1 MYRSNR
7 SDNVNNPQPTGR
19 SEAHRERRGAWRTWI
34 LLALLVLLAC
44 GVGAAF
50 AWNPHWWQALSA
62 TIFPHGEK
70 LEEGDDH
77 EHAATDD
84 HDHEPSAGDDHEAA
98 AIAAPPPTAADEH
111 NHEEAGDV
119 HAEDEAH
126 TESAATL
133 ATDHVHDEAESLT
146 LSAQAKANIGVE
158 LSRVQLQTFERTV
171 TVPGMVVER
180 PGWTTVEVT
189 APMTGVVIKVHCLQG
204 EAIEPGQP
212 LFDLRLTHEDLL
224 QVQTDFLQTV
234 EELDVIG
241 REVARLEKVAA
252 DGVIP
257 GKSFLERKYDQ
268 QRQEARLRTLRE
280 ALLLHGLTAE
290 QVQAIME
297 TRTLLQSLTIRAPD
311 APDHPAGTSN
321 PLLLQVRTLNV
332 TPGKFV
338 TAGDVLC
345 KLANY
350 EELHIEGQAFERD
363 LSAINEVVE
372 HQRDVSVSL
381 DAKGASPVLLEGLK
395 ILYMDDVVDAQSR
408 TVRFYV
414 SLRNQFL
421 REDKSPTGHR
431 FVYWQF
437 RPGQRCQISLPVET
451 WSDRIVLPIEAVAND
466 GIEYYVFEANG
477 DHFDRRT
484 VHVEYRDEKSAVIAN
499 DGALKVGTQVA
510 RSAAHYLQMALKNKS
525 GGAVDPHAG
534 HNH

>member
-1 MYRSNR
+1 M
-7 SDNVNNPQPTGR
+7 NNPQPNERPTARSGR
-19 SEAHRERRGAWRTWI
+19 RRAWRTWI
-34 LLALLVLLAC
+34 LLALFVLLAC
-44 GVGAAF
+44 GIGAAF
-50 AWNPHWWQALSA
+50 AWNPHWSQAITAAIFPNSEETPDEHDHASSA
-62 TIFPHGEK
+62 TDAHDHDETAA
-70 LEEGDDH
+70 DDH
-77 EHAATDD
+77 EQAT
-84 HDHEPSAGDDHEAA
+84 
-98 AIAAPPPTAADEH
+98 APPAQST
-111 NHEEAGDV
+111 
-119 HAEDEAH
+119 AEDEHDHAAEAGQVHDENEPH
-126 TESAATL
+126 TDSDVAPI
-133 ATDHVHDEAESLT
+133 TDHVHNDAESLT

-158 LSRVQLQTFERTV
+158 LSGVQLQTFERTV

-180 PGWTTVEVT
+180 PGWTTMEIT
-189 APMTGVVIKVHCLQG
+189 APMTGVVSRIYCLQG

-268 QRQEARLRTLRE
+268 QRQEAKLRTLRE
-280 ALLLHGLTAE
+280 ALLLHGLNAD

-311 APDHPAGTSN
+311 APDHPPGTSN
-321 PLLLQVRTLNV
+321 PLALQVRTLDV
-332 TPGKFV
+332 APGKYV
-338 TAGDVLC
+338 SAGDILC
-345 KLANY
+345 RLANY

-372 HQRDVSVSL
+372 RQREVSVSL
-381 DAKGASPVLLEGLK
+381 DAKGPSPLELQGLK
-395 ILYMDDVVDAQSR
+395 VLYMDDVVDAQSR

-414 SLRNQFL
+414 SLRNKFL
-421 REDKSPTGHR
+421 REDKSPEGRR

-451 WSDRIVLPIEAVAND
+451 WPDRIVLPIEAVAND
-466 GIEYYVFEANG
+466 GVEYYVFESNG

-510 RSAAHYLQMALKNKS
+510 RSAAHYLQMAIKNKA